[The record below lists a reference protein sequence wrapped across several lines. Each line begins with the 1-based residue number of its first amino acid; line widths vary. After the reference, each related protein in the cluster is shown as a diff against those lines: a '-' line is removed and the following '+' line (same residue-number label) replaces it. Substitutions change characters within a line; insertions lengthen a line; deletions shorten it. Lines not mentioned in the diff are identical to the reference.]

1 MTENTE
7 NIQKQP
13 DAVQASID
21 DSEQQ
26 EPVQGTNVVITK
38 KEKWKREAKS
48 IFWIV
53 LLVLAFRSTFFEP
66 FRIPSGSMIPTLLI
80 GDFILVNKFAYGV
93 KVPFSDWYTDPVYLY
108 KREMPKRGDIIVF
121 KYPKDPNVNYI
132 KRVVGIPGDTI
143 ELIDKVVYVN
153 GKPVMSKEVDS
164 KKFMEDMDVK
174 FLGYNLKFEEVKDG
188 VHKHIIMKDV
198 DQTYKTDYAKRVV
211 PAGQFFVLGDNRDFS
226 YDSRFW
232 GFVPFENIKGEAMFI
247 WFNMI
252 IPFLDDN
259 TPFRMRPWR
268 IGTILH

>member
-1 MTENTE
+1 MTDNKIENSTE
-7 NIQKQP
+7 DTTK
-13 DAVQASID
+13 DSIEL
-21 DSEQQ
+21 SNSQQ
-26 EPVQGTNVVITK
+26 DVKTLSK
-38 KEKWKREAKS
+38 KEKWIKEGKS

-53 LLVLAFRSTFFEP
+53 LLVMAFRSVFFEP

-80 GDFILVNKFAYGV
+80 GDFILVNKLAYGL
-93 KVPFSDWYTDPVYLY
+93 KVPFSDMYSDPIYLY
-108 KREMPKRGDIIVF
+108 KRDMPKRGDIIVF
-121 KYPKDPNVNYI
+121 KFPKDPDVNYI
-132 KRVVGIPGDTI
+132 KRVVGVPGDTI

-153 GKPVMSKEVDS
+153 GKAVESKEIDS
-164 KKFMEDMDVK
+164 KPFMDDMDVK
-174 FLGYNLKFEEVKDG
+174 FLGYKLKFEQVKDG
-188 VHKHIIMKDV
+188 DHIHTIMKDV
-198 DQTYKTDYAKRVV
+198 EQTYKTDYAKRVV

-232 GFVPFENIKGEAMFI
+232 GFVPFENIKGEALFI